1 MQEWESHPIQVRR
14 NIIRTGVF
22 KHHQYVRKFYLTYL
36 LEGESS
42 EVSSSDENSPSVV
55 EIVENTCKRRRE
67 MLQPLVSEQSRFNNL
82 MEKIMES
89 VQSNCV
95 SAEEAELARLVRI
108 EELKNKLRLLKE
120 QNAITAPDM

>member
-1 MQEWESHPIQVRR
+1 M
-14 NIIRTGVF
+14 
-22 KHHQYVRKFYLTYL
+22 

-67 MLQPLVSEQSRFNNL
+67 KLQPLVSEQSRFNNL

-120 QNAITAPDM
+120 QNAITTPDM